1 MEASPIYKLFNNT
14 LRNIKKSIDLK
25 LTLPCKMNLLIQ
37 FNNMEELISLI
48 LEIINLDDNVSGGKV
63 WKGVS

>member
-1 MEASPIYKLFNNT
+1 MEASSIYKLFNNT

-25 LTLPCKMNLLIQ
+25 LTLPCKINLLIQ

-63 WKGVS
+63 

>member
-1 MEASPIYKLFNNT
+1 MEASSIYKLFNNI

-48 LEIINLDDNVSGGKV
+48 LEIINLDDNLSGGKV
-63 WKGVS
+63 

>member
-1 MEASPIYKLFNNT
+1 MEASSIYKLFNNT

-48 LEIINLDDNVSGGKV
+48 LEIINLDDNLSGGKV
-63 WKGVS
+63 